1 MLGLIIQINMKAE
14 NVKKELKKVAD
25 PKKAKDLSWFF
36 KTGKGE
42 YGEGDRFLGINMGEQ
57 RRIAKEFKDLE
68 LTEVQKL
75 LKNKFHEERMTAL
88 LILVY
93 KFAEADEKLRK
104 QIFEVYLKNT
114 KYINNWDLVDVT
126 APRIVGSYLI
136 DKERKVLYKMARS
149 KNLWQKRIAVLAT
162 FIFIK
167 EKQFEDS
174 LNIAKILLNDK
185 HDLIHK
191 AVGWML
197 REVGNQEQAVEEK
210 FLQKYYKKMPRTM
223 FRYAIEKFE
232 EGKRQRYLKG
242 VI

>member
-1 MLGLIIQINMKAE
+1 MKAE